1 LIMRKLKRKKPT
13 QDGGRAAIV
22 VPHGTLFAD
31 GIAARVKKQL
41 VEDFNLHTI
50 VRLGE
55 GIFAPY
61 TDIPCNLLFFNQGEP
76 TKQIWYYELLP
87 PADKR
92 KYSKTKPLMFEE
104 FDEIEKWW
112 QKRKENDN
120 AWKVKIA
127 DIIQND
133 ENGKLISVNLDIKNP
148 NRKGEYEF
156 VEPNELIGS
165 IMDKEKRVFHLM
177 KEIENIFK
185 EVSTNE

>member
-1 LIMRKLKRKKPT
+1 
-13 QDGGRAAIV
+13 
-22 VPHGTLFAD
+22 
-31 GIAARVKKQL
+31 
-41 VEDFNLHTI
+41 
-50 VRLGE
+50 
-55 GIFAPY
+55 
-61 TDIPCNLLFFNQGEP
+61 
-76 TKQIWYYELLP
+76 
-87 PADKR
+87 
-92 KYSKTKPLMFEE
+92 MFEE
-104 FDEIEKWW
+104 FDEIKKWW

-120 AWKVKIA
+120 AWKVKIS